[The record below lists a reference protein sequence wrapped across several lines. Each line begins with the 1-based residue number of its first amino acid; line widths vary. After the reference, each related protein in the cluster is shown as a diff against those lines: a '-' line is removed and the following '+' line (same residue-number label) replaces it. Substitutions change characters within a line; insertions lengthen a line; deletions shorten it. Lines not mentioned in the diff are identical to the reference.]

1 VNGFALA
8 DAESTPASNTNS
20 GRFAPGEVLQGTYRI
35 LRPLASGGMGE
46 LFLATHERLHGAF
59 AVKVLHRD
67 YIRDEEALCR
77 FRCEAE
83 VMAGLRHPNIVQVF
97 DFNLTPD
104 GSPYLVME
112 LIEGKDL
119 SEHLRGGRRLPPSR
133 VARIVRQIASA
144 LEAAHAHGVVHRDL
158 KPENVMLQ
166 SVEGQED
173 FVKVVDFGIS
183 KSRLSDRI
191 TAESAVLGTPQF
203 MAPEQAQGLR
213 DEVDARTD
221 QFSLAAM
228 TYNLLTGREP
238 FQGDTGVAIL
248 YQVVHQDAEPLS
260 KHVDWPCA
268 YVDAVLRRAMA
279 KDRQAR
285 FPTILEFARALEEA
299 IAVDLGKTPVP
310 TCSAGAV
317 RLVAPRSDT
326 EKTPRLPTSRKTLR
340 CRQRAPRVRCL
351 LAGRMLGLIAAG
363 ALALVLATG
372 RESMGSAVADAYR
385 SAVTA
390 TSRTFSKFYD
400 TADAPI
406 APPDL
411 HDAHAAVA
419 GGPLP

>member
-1 VNGFALA
+1 VNRIALA
-8 DAESTPASNTNS
+8 NTGWNP
-20 GRFAPGEVLQGTYRI
+20 GNAPPGTFEPGVVLQGTYRI

-77 FRCEAE
+77 FQCEAE

-97 DFNLTPD
+97 DFNLAPD

-112 LIEGKDL
+112 LIEGQDL
-119 SEHLRGGRRLPPSR
+119 SEHLRGGRRLPPAR

-144 LEAAHAHGVVHRDL
+144 LEAAHAHGVIHRDL
-158 KPENVMLQ
+158 KPENVMLL
-166 SVEGQED
+166 SLDGQED

-191 TAESAVLGTPQF
+191 TEESAVLGTPQF

-221 QFSLAAM
+221 QFALASM
-228 TYNLLTGREP
+228 TYNLLTGKEP

-248 YQVVHQDAEPLS
+248 YQVVHQDAAPLS
-260 KHVDWPCA
+260 RHVDWSCA

-285 FPTILEFARALEEA
+285 FPSILDFARALEEA
-299 IAVDLGKTPVP
+299 IALDTRAAEPAERQV
-310 TCSAGAV
+310 AV
-317 RLVAPRSDT
+317 SSIRLVVPAADPIEGPR
-326 EKTPRLPTSRKTLR
+326 RPTNHKTLR
-340 CRQRAPRVRCL
+340 CRRRPPRARL
-351 LAGRMLGLIAAG
+351 LAGRMLGLIAGA

-372 RESMGSAVADAYR
+372 RESMGAAVADAYR

-390 TSRTFSKFYD
+390 TSRTISRFYD
-400 TADAPI
+400 SSDAPGGGPS
-406 APPDL
+406 APDV
-411 HDAHAAVA
+411 AVA
-419 GGPLP
+419 ASGPLR